1 MNHAR
6 ILVVEDD
13 RVVARDLR
21 QQLGRLGYDVVG
33 VTARGEEACAL
44 ALSTSAD
51 LALMD
56 IRLEGRMDGID
67 AAREI
72 RLACD
77 IPVVFLTAY
86 ADDETLQRAGRTE
99 PHGYLLKPFEDSQ
112 LRTAVEM
119 ALYRHAA
126 DRKLRHSERRY
137 AATLASIGDAVISTD
152 SDSRITYLNP
162 VAESLTG
169 CRSSQVLGFRLDDVY
184 RLRDEETGLAV
195 SGTTAT
201 VQSLLL
207 ECDRRGPVPIEQ
219 SASPI
224 VDDRGHVTGTVLVF
238 RDLSHR
244 RSVEKALRDAQ
255 AELARVSGLT
265 TMGELAASIAHEI
278 NQPLAAIVTNAS
290 AGLNWLR
297 RPQPELVEIEQ
308 VLDGILSDANR
319 ATGVIRSLQSLA
331 CKSGPE
337 PVRLDLHTTIHEVM
351 ALMRS
356 ELQRDGVR
364 VRLQLGRFDSDALV
378 LADRIQVQQVL
389 VNLLRNGM
397 EAIKASADPAC
408 LLTIATEKTPDGEIT
423 TSVTDTGDGI
433 PPQHLACLFDAF
445 FTTKPA
451 GMGMGLAIC
460 RSIVEAHHGRLWAQ
474 PLSPRGTRMVFS
486 LPAAD
491 GAGR

>member
-1 MNHAR
+1 MSAAR

-21 QQLGRLGYDVVG
+21 QQLTRLGYDVVG
-33 VTARGEEACAL
+33 VTARGEDACAL

-51 LALMD
+51 LALTD

-67 AAREI
+67 AAQEI

-86 ADDETLQRAGRTE
+86 ADDETLQRARLTE

-119 ALYRHAA
+119 ALYRHAT

-152 SDSRITYLNP
+152 SCDRITYMNP

-169 CRSSQVLGFRLDDVY
+169 CRATQVLGRPLDEVY
-184 RLRDEETGLAV
+184 RVRDEETGLV
-195 SGTTAT
+195 LSGTTAGAQGL
-201 VQSLLL
+201 VLD
-207 ECDRRGPVPIEQ
+207 CDRRGPVPIEQ

-224 VDDRGHVTGTVLVF
+224 IDDRGNVSGTVLVF

-244 RSVEKALRDAQ
+244 RAVEKALRDAQ

-297 RPQPELVEIEQ
+297 RPRPEIAEIEQ
-308 VLDGILSDANR
+308 VLGGIVSDGSR
-319 ATGVIRSLQSLA
+319 AAGVIRSLQALA
-331 CKSGPE
+331 RKSGPE
-337 PVRLDLHTTIHEVM
+337 LAPLDLHLTIHEVV

-356 ELQRDGVR
+356 DLQRHGVR
-364 VRLQLGRFDSDALV
+364 VQLQPGRFASSPFV

-397 EAIKASADPAC
+397 EAIRDSDDPAC
-408 LLTIATEKTPDGEIT
+408 RLTITTEITATGEIA
-423 TSVTDTGDGI
+423 TSVADTGDGI
-433 PPQHLACLFDAF
+433 PEQHLDCLFDAF
-445 FTTKPA
+445 FTTRPA

-460 RSIVEAHHGRLWAQ
+460 RSIVDAHGGRLWAER
-474 PLSPRGTRMVFS
+474 LSPRGTRMVFV
-486 LPAAD
+486 LPAAP
-491 GAGR
+491 G